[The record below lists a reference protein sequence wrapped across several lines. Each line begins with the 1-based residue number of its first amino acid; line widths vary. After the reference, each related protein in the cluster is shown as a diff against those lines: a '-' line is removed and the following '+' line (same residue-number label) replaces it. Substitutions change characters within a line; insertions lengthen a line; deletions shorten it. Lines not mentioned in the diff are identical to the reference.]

1 MEQFISIV
9 AIALVGVAFWSICG
23 LIADLVVP
31 LILKRIRRWKKI
43 SGKQLSCC
51 PMFDCKQTICGHFD
65 PDCLACEFTRKTGL
79 NLEDP
84 SDEG

>member
-1 MEQFISIV
+1 MMEKFFSIV
-9 AIALVGVAFWSICG
+9 AISLVGVAFWQLAGIV
-23 LIADLVVP
+23 ADFVTS
-31 LILKRIRRWKKI
+31 LILKRTRRKK
-43 SGKQLSCC
+43 SYGKQPSCC

-84 SDEG
+84 EDV